1 MGFMDWM
8 LEKSEQR
15 LFENVIEGLESI
27 DGKIKYTIESLV
39 CAENPDFTHLALRA
53 RVPNKKLYFHRCRN
67 DWYFSE
73 GTKGRD
79 YLLLNGVD
87 KFNPGLAIAQ
97 LHILIESVSS
107 PAKDELEPERNVKKE
122 SVPSR
127 RNKSQTKA
135 PEIDAWK
142 ESLFSS
148 ALASNLMV
156 TLSAILVEP
165 GTTQMEAEELLRPY
179 IEEFQ
184 VAHSRNIGD
193 EPEEEGLGSKWLA
206 DEAPETKFGATCLR
220 LIDSRYKSL
229 VRIGATA
236 ADIVDF
242 WNLSFSERTGLYLTT
257 VVSRIKA
264 ERKVSG
270 LYSEVEADENLHSQE
285 TMLRAMAIT
294 ADPIGKKV
302 SFDETD
308 PLPLEVLVRAM
319 SLLQDFRDRHENELA
334 NAVTIALS
342 VNSVARY
349 LLRGLDPA
357 DPK

>member
-1 MGFMDWM
+1 MDWM

-27 DGKIKYTIESLV
+27 DSSIKYTIETIV
-39 CAENPDFTHLALRA
+39 CSENPDFTHLALRA
-53 RVPNKKLYFHRCRN
+53 RVPKKKLFFHRCRN

-73 GTKGRD
+73 DTNGRD
-79 YLLLNGVD
+79 YLRLNGVD
-87 KFNPGLAIAQ
+87 RFDRNLAVVQ
-97 LHILIESVSS
+97 LNIIINSVSS
-107 PAKDELEPERNVKKE
+107 TPSVGTEPGRKVEKE
-122 SVPSR
+122 SEPP
-127 RNKSQTKA
+127 KIDKPKA
-135 PEIDAWK
+135 KATEIDAWK

-148 ALASNLMV
+148 ALASNLME

-165 GTTQMEAEELLRPY
+165 GTTKKQAEKLLRPY

-184 VAHSRNIGD
+184 VAHARNIGD
-193 EPEEEGLGSKWLA
+193 EPEEEGLGGKWLA
-206 DEAPETKFGATCLR
+206 DEAPETKFGAKCLR

-229 VRIGATA
+229 VRIGATTD
-236 ADIVDF
+236 DIVDF
-242 WNLSFSERTGLYLTT
+242 WNLSFSERTGLFLTT
-257 VVSRIKA
+257 VVGHMKA
-264 ERKVSG
+264 ERKVG
-270 LYSEVEADENLHSQE
+270 RLYSEVEADEDVHSQD
-285 TMLRAMAIT
+285 TMLKAMAIT

-302 SFDETD
+302 SFDESD